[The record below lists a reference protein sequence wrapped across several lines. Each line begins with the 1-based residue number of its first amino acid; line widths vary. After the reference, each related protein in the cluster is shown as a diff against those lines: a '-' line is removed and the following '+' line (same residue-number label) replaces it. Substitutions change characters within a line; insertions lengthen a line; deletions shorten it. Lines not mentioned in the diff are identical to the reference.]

1 MKRQKHSLPANTDKN
16 EHLNSESDR
25 PGVNNDSVI
34 DIINRHLCIGIE
46 ENMARNKEVVIT
58 DNENSGGK
66 GKLFMII
73 GTLILL
79 AGGGGAGFYYMN
91 LSGDAPEDPVS
102 STEANPQKWK
112 LMRLYI
118 FSLRNHSLCSSRIL
132 S

>member
-1 MKRQKHSLPANTDKN
+1 
-16 EHLNSESDR
+16 
-25 PGVNNDSVI
+25 
-34 DIINRHLCIGIE
+34 
-46 ENMARNKEVVIT
+46 MARNKEVVIT

-102 STEANPQKWK
+102 STSQPTE
-112 LMRLYI
+112 MEIDETYI